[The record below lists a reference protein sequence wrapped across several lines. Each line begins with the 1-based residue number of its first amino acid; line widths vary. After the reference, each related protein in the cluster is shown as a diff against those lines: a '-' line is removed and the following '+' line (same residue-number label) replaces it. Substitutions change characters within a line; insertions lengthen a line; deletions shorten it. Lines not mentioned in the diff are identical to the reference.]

1 MNPQKKAYPIRPTRA
16 RLSTPRRDRVLRASI
31 SHVRSRGKVPL
42 ISLKPVVP
50 GLLLVTA
57 CGAST
62 PKAPRGEVSSGK
74 PCDEVIPDCRARRLA
89 NVVLRN
95 GAADGSL
102 FSVDGLDTSG
112 VLTFDEALHAA
123 WKNDFR
129 GESDTV
135 QVILGAADV
144 WGTEAGLYYAV
155 KWAASARWIQAQQT
169 MCLRVHTAATVCGAR

>member
-1 MNPQKKAYPIRPTRA
+1 
-16 RLSTPRRDRVLRASI
+16 
-31 SHVRSRGKVPL
+31 L

-89 NVVLRN
+89 NVVLRI

-155 KWAASARWIQAQQT
+155 KWGGVCAVDSGPADDVSASPYS
-169 MCLRVHTAATVCGAR
+169 CDRVWGTVIDAHTGEFVVSGM